1 MSVNDDVMRA
11 RLIEVADMLLSQPY
25 EVDLLDIW
33 NHLKFDLGVA
43 DEREIK
49 RLTLETT
56 REMLRCG
63 ARVDFDSGTPNGK
76 RHPESTPD
84 EITARIDR
92 EWDDLDK
99 LPFIG
104 EICTFEWTP
113 EVMEACARRQRQRG
127 ERS

>member
-1 MSVNDDVMRA
+1 MTDDAMHAKVVS
-11 RLIEVADMLLSQPY
+11 LVDMLLSQPY
-25 EVDLLDIW
+25 EVDLSDIW
-33 NHLKFDLGVA
+33 HYLKFDLDIT

-49 RLTLETT
+49 RLTLEAT

-63 ARVDFDSGTPNGK
+63 ARVDFDSGAPTGK
-76 RHPESTPD
+76 HHPESTPD
-84 EITARIDR
+84 EIIERIDR
-92 EWDDLDK
+92 EWDELDE

-113 EVMEACARRQRQRG
+113 EIMEACARRQRQRG

>member
-1 MSVNDDVMRA
+1 MRA
-11 RLIEVADMLLSQPY
+11 RLIEVADMLHSQPY
-25 EVDLLDIW
+25 EVDLFDIW
-33 NHLKFDLGVA
+33 SDLKFDLGVA

-56 REMLRCG
+56 REMPRCG

-84 EITARIDR
+84 EIIARIDR
-92 EWDDLDK
+92 EWGDLDK

>member
-1 MSVNDDVMRA
+1 MADDDVHA
-11 RLIEVADMLLSQPY
+11 KVVSLVDMLLSQPY
-25 EVDLLDIW
+25 EVDLSDIW
-33 NHLKFDLGVA
+33 HHLKFDLGIT

-49 RLTLETT
+49 RLTLEAT

-63 ARVDFDSGTPNGK
+63 ARVDFDFGASTGK
-76 RHPESTPD
+76 HHLESTPD
-84 EITARIDR
+84 EIIARIDR
-92 EWDDLDK
+92 EWDELDE

-113 EVMEACARRQRQRG
+113 EIMEACARRQRQRG